1 MFQNIL
7 SFMPAIKVGELRYFQ
22 QNTSVTMTA
31 ATDPTSATTE
41 AYEYGVL
48 DNTFPS
54 SKSETDTPSTA
65 TLKTSAG
72 HIPITTLLCLQLTC
86 LRLLTAGG

>member
-65 TLKTSAG
+65 TFKTSAG
-72 HIPITTLLCLQLTC
+72 HRTLIATFLCLQLC
-86 LRLLTAGG
+86 LLLG